1 MPEDDK
7 QEILALLRAQ
17 EAATARGDADGVIAP
32 LADDLVTYDM
42 PPPLEYRGAGQPYA
56 DGLTKWFETW
66 EGQVRVELA
75 DPTII
80 VDHDLA
86 IVFGLSRM
94 RGVKKDGGPLDSW
107 NRRTIALQRR
117 EGAWR
122 IFHEHSSYPMEM
134 DGSGRAATDLKPE

>member
-17 EAATARGDADGVIAP
+17 EAATARGDAQGVIAP

-56 DGLTKWFETW
+56 DGLAKWFDTW
-66 EGQVRVELA
+66 DGPVRVELA

-94 RGVKKDGGPLDSW
+94 QGLKKDSGPLDAW
-107 NRRTIALQRR
+107 NRRTVALQRR
-117 EGAWR
+117 EGAWK
-122 IFHEHSSYPMEM
+122 IIHEHSSFPMEM